1 MVRSIKSD
9 GTLTFTNVG
18 GPIIPTLDG
27 EYCRIHTRSG
37 KCYTGTILSNYPA
50 VHVYKEAR
58 TATRD
63 CENMHVRIDE
73 VVKNKEDVQALG
85 IQNGDYIIGVGVRS
99 FNAVQ
104 DIENDV
110 LKKDLYKILNSI
122 KFSGN
127 L

>member
-1 MVRSIKSD
+1 MPFKPNSFFKFNVNHYDFFINLRDLHKIFY
-9 GTLTFTNVG
+9 TL
-18 GPIIPTLDG
+18 
-27 EYCRIHTRSG
+27 
-37 KCYTGTILSNYPA
+37 
-50 VHVYKEAR
+50 
-58 TATRD
+58 
-63 CENMHVRIDE
+63 
-73 VVKNKEDVQALG
+73 
-85 IQNGDYIIGVGVRS
+85 

>member
-1 MVRSIKSD
+1 M
-9 GTLTFTNVG
+9 
-18 GPIIPTLDG
+18 
-27 EYCRIHTRSG
+27 YCHMIRVEEFISPSQNPVSYLLH
-37 KCYTGTILSNYPA
+37 
-50 VHVYKEAR
+50 
-58 TATRD
+58 
-63 CENMHVRIDE
+63 
-73 VVKNKEDVQALG
+73 ALG
-85 IQNGDYIIGVGVRS
+85 FKKEQKTIAFEQAYIQNGDYIIGVGVRS

>member
-1 MVRSIKSD
+1 
-9 GTLTFTNVG
+9 
-18 GPIIPTLDG
+18 
-27 EYCRIHTRSG
+27 
-37 KCYTGTILSNYPA
+37 
-50 VHVYKEAR
+50 
-58 TATRD
+58 
-63 CENMHVRIDE
+63 MHVRIDE

>member
-1 MVRSIKSD
+1 MIRMKNSFLHPRILYHIFYMLSD
-9 GTLTFTNVG
+9 SKK
-18 GPIIPTLDG
+18 
-27 EYCRIHTRSG
+27 EQ
-37 KCYTGTILSNYPA
+37 KTIA
-50 VHVYKEAR
+50 FE
-58 TATRD
+58 
-63 CENMHVRIDE
+63 
-73 VVKNKEDVQALG
+73 QAY

>member
-1 MVRSIKSD
+1 MQQNVSSD
-9 GTLTFTNVG
+9 HRWQWKWQ
-18 GPIIPTLDG
+18 IRI
-27 EYCRIHTRSG
+27 CRAEAYG
-37 KCYTGTILSNYPA
+37 VCQPFKKKQKTIA
-50 VHVYKEAR
+50 FE
-58 TATRD
+58 
-63 CENMHVRIDE
+63 
-73 VVKNKEDVQALG
+73 QAY